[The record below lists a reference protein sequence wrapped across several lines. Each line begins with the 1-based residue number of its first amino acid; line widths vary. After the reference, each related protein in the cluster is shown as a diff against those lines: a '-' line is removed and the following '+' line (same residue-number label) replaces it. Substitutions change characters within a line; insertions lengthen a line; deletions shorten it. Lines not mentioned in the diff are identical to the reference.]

1 MPLAPISRPS
11 FRDVLPQG
19 AAILLCLL
27 LGVTMVLNTQMGGEA
42 MWFWYATL
50 FHQGA
55 KLYSGLHIPLQPLF
69 LLLTDAW
76 MQVFG
81 KTCVAYEIPSLLEIL
96 AMCFGLFLVLREC
109 DWPGWQKAII
119 LAGGFVTTV
128 VGSSYRFDDYHVLT
142 ENLILYSLV
151 LLLFVSRI
159 EAARTES
166 SRRQLV
172 LAAALGVLCGLTLT
186 SRLTDGA
193 ALLVAS
199 SLSLLILART
209 KKLVTLCLF
218 LLTAAVVVLLVVRLT
233 GDSFSVYISSTVIKA
248 AGSKGGTGSI
258 LAAPLLFLHNALGL
272 LRAGGKWIVVWML
285 ALFAAGGVAQR
296 IWKLKAG
303 AIFLLQ
309 LVIAAITFAFST
321 PLHRAQYLYGTLNGE
336 LTLVLT
342 VLTYVLAPIVAVR
355 YAMSDAAFGHRAWDR
370 REILLLLPLGEW
382 ASYSAGAAAEP
393 HTGYYAPVVLLL
405 LLFVVTNSY
414 RKLPAWAS
422 ASFVTL
428 LAFFAITGTAAKIHK
443 PYSWQNYSFSP
454 MFENR
459 VWYHHP
465 VYGPMYIDHDLLQF
479 SQPICNQIAADSKTA
494 KPELLSLP
502 YPFPNYF
509 CDMPP
514 WHNYVQT
521 FFDTSTRATIEHMMD
536 ELNTAPPEWIV
547 YQRQL
552 NILDG
557 AERLYN
563 HGQPLA
569 QRDLDTMIMQKL
581 ASGQW
586 KLVSTSD
593 YLNPG
598 LEAQDVTHNPDGEK
612 WFIIQT
618 HP

>member
-11 FRDVLPQG
+11 LRDVLPQG
-19 AAILLCLL
+19 VAILLCVV
-27 LGVTMVLNTQMGGEA
+27 LGLAMVLNTQMGGEA

-50 FHQGA
+50 FHQGV

-69 LLLTDAW
+69 LLLTDGW
-76 MQVFG
+76 MQIFG
-81 KTCVAYEIPSLLEIL
+81 KTCVAYEVPSLLEIL
-96 AMCFGLFLVLREC
+96 AMCSGIFLVLREA

-151 LLLFVSRI
+151 LLLFV
-159 EAARTES
+159 ARVES
-166 SRRQLV
+166 PRRQLM
-172 LAAALGVLCGLTLT
+172 LTAALGVLCGLTIT

-193 ALLVAS
+193 ALLVAC
-199 SLSLLILART
+199 SLSLLVLART
-209 KKLVTLCLF
+209 KKLVTLYLF
-218 LLTAAVVVLLVVRLT
+218 LLATAVIVLLVVRLT
-233 GDSFSVYISSTVIKA
+233 GDSFSVYVSSTIIKA

-258 LAAPLLFLHNALGL
+258 LAAPLLFVRNAFVLLG
-272 LRAGGKWIVVWML
+272 AGGKWMVVWLL
-285 ALFAAGGVAQR
+285 AVFAAGAVAQR
-296 IWKLKAG
+296 LWKLKAST
-303 AIFLLQ
+303 IFLLQ
-309 LVIAAITFAFST
+309 LAIAAITFAFSS
-321 PLHRAQYLYGTLNGE
+321 PLHRSFYLYGTLNAE

-342 VLTYVLAPIVAVR
+342 VITYVLAPIVAVR
-355 YAMSDAAFGHRAWDR
+355 YAMSDAAFAHRAWDR

-428 LAFFAITGTAAKIHK
+428 LAIFAITGTAAKIHK

-459 VWYHHP
+459 VWHHHP
-465 VYGPMYIDHDLLQF
+465 VYGPMYIDRDLLQF
-479 SQPICNQIAADSKTA
+479 SQPICNEIAADSKTT

-509 CDMPP
+509 CNMPP
-514 WHNYVQT
+514 WHDYVQT
-521 FFDTSTRATIEHMMD
+521 FFDTSTRATIEQMMD

-563 HGQPLA
+563 HSQRLA
-569 QRDLDTMIMQKL
+569 QRDLDAMIMHKL

-593 YLNPG
+593 YLDPG
-598 LEAQDVTHNPDGEK
+598 VAAQDVTHNPDGEK

-618 HP
+618 HL